1 MADAGHSV
9 SDILSDVV
17 TFSTIYLG
25 TLSPSPRFPYGR
37 AALDSIGGLTV
48 SGLLFSGSL
57 AMGWHSLQ
65 GIMAL
70 QEHTHGD
77 ELLSGAALAVAAG
90 TILSKE
96 ALFRYTLREA
106 RRTGQTVLVASAW
119 HHRSDSLCT
128 AVALM
133 GIGGSLLT
141 GLHWVDPLA
150 GCVYSNSKPS
160 AMLTPKMKA
169 TCERHHPPSERG
181 QLHQTHSRPPQLRT
195 ASL

>member
-1 MADAGHSV
+1 MWLSLLSKPWRACKSSVLLLSVITPPRRTHEPGCNRHFHSEALVADAGHSV

-65 GIMAL
+65 GIIAT
-70 QEHTHGD
+70 QEHAHGD

-90 TILSKE
+90 TIVSKE

-128 AVALM
+128 AVALV
-133 GIGGSLLT
+133 GIGGSLMT

-150 GCVYSNSKPS
+150 G
-160 AMLTPKMKA
+160 
-169 TCERHHPPSERG
+169 
-181 QLHQTHSRPPQLRT
+181 
-195 ASL
+195 